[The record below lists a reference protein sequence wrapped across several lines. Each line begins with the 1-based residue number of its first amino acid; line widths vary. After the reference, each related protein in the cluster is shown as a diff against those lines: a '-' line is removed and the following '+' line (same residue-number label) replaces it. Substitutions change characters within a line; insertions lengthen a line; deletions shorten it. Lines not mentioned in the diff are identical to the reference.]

1 MTKNKMSVSK
11 KIKIINIILILYI
24 FMLATGYAYFNESL
38 TVNGVANT
46 VEIYEGNTLPIN
58 LLVLDTANNRHYLEN
73 GSKNKLEFKREII
86 DGDSY
91 TVFYKK
97 AIGMIAGKVTS
108 TYTVAF
114 TNPTALD
121 FTDGKIETW
130 EVQDDISSS
139 LENLSGSI
147 SKMVVKPGETVEVS
161 MTVTHTFSIITNRHK
176 IGAHVTFMLQNKERN
191 FYFFVQWD
199 PNAATYEIDETV

>member
-97 AIGMIAGKVTS
+97 AIGMIAGEVTS

-130 EVQDDISSS
+130 EMQDDSSA

-147 SKMVVKPGETVEVS
+147 SKTMVKPGETVEVS
-161 MTVTHTFSIITNRHK
+161 MTVTHSFTSLFNRHK

>member
-1 MTKNKMSVSK
+1 
-11 KIKIINIILILYI
+11 
-24 FMLATGYAYFNESL
+24 MLATGYAYFNESL

-97 AIGMIAGKVTS
+97 AIGMVAGKVTS
-108 TYTVAF
+108 TYTFAF

-130 EVQDDISSS
+130 EVQDDVSSS

-147 SKMVVKPGETVEVS
+147 SKTVVKPGETVEVS

>member
-97 AIGMIAGKVTS
+97 AIGMIAGEVTS

-130 EVQDDISSS
+130 EMQDDSSA

-147 SKMVVKPGETVEVS
+147 SKTMVKPGETVEVS
-161 MTVTHTFSIITNRHK
+161 MTVTHSFISLFNRHK

-199 PNAATYEIDETV
+199 PNAAT

>member
-1 MTKNKMSVSK
+1 MA
-11 KIKIINIILILYI
+11 I
-24 FMLATGYAYFNESL
+24 GYAYFNESL
-38 TVNGVANT
+38 TLNGVANT
-46 VEIYEGNTLPIN
+46 VEIYEGDTLPIN
-58 LLVLDTANNRHYLEN
+58 LLVLDTANNRHYLES
-73 GSKNKLEFKREII
+73 GHKNKLDFKREII

-97 AIGMIAGKVTS
+97 AIGMVAGKVTS

-121 FTDGKIETW
+121 FTNGTITTW

-139 LENLSGSI
+139 LENLSGTI
-147 SKMVVKPGETVEVS
+147 SKTVVKPGETVEVS
-161 MTVTHTFSIITNRHK
+161 MTVTHTFSVITNRHK
-176 IGAHVTFMLQNKERN
+176 IGAHVTFELQNKVRN

-199 PNAATYEIDETV
+199 PNAATYDVDESV

>member
-1 MTKNKMSVSK
+1 MTKNKMPGSK
-11 KIKIINIILILYI
+11 KFKIINIILIIYI
-24 FMLATGYAYFNESL
+24 FTLAMGYAYFNESL

-97 AIGMIAGKVTS
+97 ATGMIAGEVTS

-130 EVQDDISSS
+130 EVQDDSSA

-147 SKMVVKPGETVEVS
+147 SKTMVKPGETVEVS
-161 MTVTHTFSIITNRHK
+161 MTVTHSFTSLFNRHK

-199 PNAATYEIDETV
+199 PATAT

>member
-11 KIKIINIILILYI
+11 KIKIINIILIIYI

-97 AIGMIAGKVTS
+97 AIGMIAGEVTS

-130 EVQDDISSS
+130 EMQDDSSA

-147 SKMVVKPGETVEVS
+147 SKTMVKPGETVEVS
-161 MTVTHTFSIITNRHK
+161 MTVTHSFTSLFNRHK

-199 PNAATYEIDETV
+199 PNAAT

>member
-1 MTKNKMSVSK
+1 MFGSK
-11 KIKIINIILILYI
+11 PIKIINIILIIYI

-97 AIGMIAGKVTS
+97 AIGMVAGKVTS
-108 TYTVAF
+108 TYTFAF

-130 EVQDDISSS
+130 EVQDDVSSS

-147 SKMVVKPGETVEVS
+147 SKTVVKPGETVEVS